1 MSSGGDGILTI
12 TGFGRFEKLHA
23 EYNKLLT
30 ANDKLAK
37 KLKAVEDQS
46 EKIDQA
52 QDSAIDKLTTKAIKM
67 VSAYQ
72 AAHMAISLA
81 NAAIQKQIELERQA
95 TNVTVNL
102 ADAHKNFANAMGTK
116 ATRAD
121 KQAGILRFSKVGVD
135 LGFGEAAGL
144 NIAAQTYNSIVE
156 SNPVKRAALA
166 EEAMR
171 EALPYYSPAKMDE
184 AARGV
189 AAVGDLMKGLPGV
202 SAREIV
208 QMQMGFLGT
217 ARIMGVEDLP
227 NIQQGIVSAQVSA
240 PDLRGA
246 AAVENTRQAF
256 AISAAIGGR
265 LGDDTGELTRTA
277 FSGLQGVFREKA
289 GANYRDLPIYDAIR
303 KAAAEKPSIIRET
316 EKDLLGRVFTKDPQR
331 EVLRGQA
338 TSMLT
343 EIALGEMARPSEKEW
358 AEFARFARDGTP
370 EMATAGAIRRA
381 GASQE
386 AANRKANSATGAI
399 RAILFGGEFGEQ
411 NYPGAM
417 YAGQKSFTNTAQSI
431 IQRGLFEAAVIGS
444 DPFDVA
450 MNMTGEELPLLNSA
464 ISELRKKGR
473 LNSKAAQDKYE
484 AMIARRAQLQTA
496 QWELSELRR
505 AIEDNSTMISNGQ
518 NAQAAAAQRNAQV
531 E

>member
-81 NAAIQKQIELERQA
+81 NAAIQKQIDLERQA
-95 TNVTVNL
+95 TNVTINL
-102 ADAHKNFANAMGTK
+102 ADAQKNFANAMGIQ
-116 ATRAD
+116 ATAD
-121 KQAGILRFSKVGVD
+121 QRRGGINRFSKVGVD
-135 LGFGEAAGL
+135 LGFGESGGL
-144 NIAAQTYNSIVE
+144 QVATQVYNSVVE
-156 SNPVKRAALA
+156 ADPIKRAATV
-166 EEAMR
+166 ESIMR

-184 AARGV
+184 AARGA

-202 SAREIV
+202 SPREIV

-227 NIQQGIVSAQVSA
+227 NIQQGVVSAQVSA
-240 PDLRGA
+240 PDLRGS

-256 AISAAIGGR
+256 AMMAAIGGR

-277 FSGLQGVFREKA
+277 FSGLSGVFREKA
-289 GANYRDLPIYDAIR
+289 GKNYRDLPLYDAIR

-331 EVLRGQA
+331 EILQGTT
-338 TSMLT
+338 TSLLT
-343 EIALGEMARPSEKEW
+343 EVALGEMARPSEKEW
-358 AEFARFARDGTP
+358 SDFARFALKGTP
-370 EMATAGAIRRA
+370 EMATAGSIRRA

-386 AANRKANSATGAI
+386 AANRKANNVNGAI

-411 NYPGAM
+411 EYPGAM
-417 YAGQKSFTNTAQSI
+417 YAGQKGFANTAQSLI
-431 IQRGLFEAAVIGS
+431 KRAMFEAAIIGS
-444 DPFDVA
+444 DSFDVA
-450 MNMTGEELPLLNSA
+450 MNMLPLLNSA
-464 ISELRKKGR
+464 IAELRANPGR
-473 LNSKAAQDKYE
+473 LQSKALRERYE